1 MKCLYSKLEVGDV
14 MESIE
19 AMAVQLKAVSDP
31 NRLKLL
37 SYLKKGEVCVC
48 EFVELLNI
56 SQPAVSQQLKK
67 LKDAGIVLER
77 KKGTWKHYR
86 LNDVQQPYIQAI
98 IDQLDIQTTSCSDC
112 SRTV

>member
-1 MKCLYSKLEVGDV
+1 
-14 MESIE
+14 MERIE
-19 AMAVQLKAVSDP
+19 TMVVQLKAVSDL

-48 EFVELLNI
+48 EFVDLLNI

-67 LKDAGIVLER
+67 LKEAGIILER
-77 KKGTWKHYR
+77 SKGTWKHYR
-86 LNDVQQPYIQAI
+86 LNEVQQPYIQAI
-98 IDQLDIQTTSCSDC
+98 IDELDEVPKIKCSSDC

>member
-1 MKCLYSKLEVGDV
+1 
-14 MESIE
+14 MEKIE

-31 NRLKLL
+31 NRLRLL
-37 SYLKKGEVCVC
+37 SYLKKGEICVC
-48 EFVELLNI
+48 EFVDLLHI

-86 LNDVQQPYIQAI
+86 LNEVQQPYIQAI
-98 IDQLDIQTTSCSDC
+98 IDQLDEQQITCGTGCSE
-112 SRTV
+112 TV

>member
-1 MKCLYSKLEVGDV
+1 
-14 MESIE
+14 MEKIE

-31 NRLKLL
+31 NRLRLL

-48 EFVELLNI
+48 EFVDLLHI

-86 LNDVQQPYIQAI
+86 LNEVQQPYIQAI
-98 IDQLDIQTTSCSDC
+98 IDQLDEQQTTCCTSCSE
-112 SRTV
+112 TV

>member
-1 MKCLYSKLEVGDV
+1 
-14 MESIE
+14 MENIE
-19 AMAVQLKAVSDP
+19 MMAVRLKAVSDP

-48 EFVELLNI
+48 EFVDLLNI

-86 LNDVQQPYIQAI
+86 LNEVQEPYIQAI
-98 IDQLDIQTTSCSDC
+98 IDQLDEQQTTCCSDC
-112 SRTV
+112 SETL

>member
-1 MKCLYSKLEVGDV
+1 
-14 MESIE
+14 MESID

-37 SYLKKGEVCVC
+37 SYLKKGEMCVC
-48 EFVELLNI
+48 EFVDLLNI

-67 LKDAGIVLER
+67 LKDAGIILER

-86 LNDVQQPYIQAI
+86 LNDLQEPYIQAI
-98 IDQLDIQTTSCSDC
+98 IDELDDVETTSCSNC
-112 SRTV
+112 TQTV